1 MHYGPQQVI
10 SATRREQEFEQ
21 ELEILRFQRDLA
33 VSLNTAT
40 TLTEATQHI
49 LQTLLHLDGIDAG
62 GLYLIEQ
69 QTGDLTLIEAVGVS
83 PEFAQAHC
91 CYKGDTPVAR
101 ATLEGNILY
110 TPPLI
115 LPDTRGWRM
124 VEGLRA
130 SAFFPIAHHN
140 EIIAALVLATHTQE
154 EIGAW
159 VQPTIEGIGGLIG
172 SVLARVEHHTASEES
187 YRELVENISDLLYT
201 LDAQGKFTYA
211 NPVITQLT
219 GYSPSEI
226 IGRLFTDLIYAEDLP
241 FVVRAYHQRK
251 MGELASL
258 EYRIVTRDG
267 SIRWVR
273 SSSRPILQNGQTVG
287 LQGIASD
294 ITERVRY
301 EHSREVVI
309 KVAAALRKAS
319 NHADMIP
326 ILLDQVITLL
336 HMEEAAL
343 FIYGPEPQAWRM
355 EKHLRTIEYLT
366 PQRRSPLGLIRSPSA
381 HCVPLIAQDKTIGT
395 LCIGCQQTTKDEDI
409 FMLKAIGDMAASAI
423 HRITLHEQTR
433 RHLQQVQALH
443 TLDQVITSHF
453 DLHKILTTL
462 LEQVSAVLKADAA
475 DVLLFNRG
483 TQELEYA
490 VGYGFASEN
499 TLHLQMPPEACC
511 FNQVLSER
519 HLASIPDI
527 RQCTASCGRKTLLE
541 EEGIVAYH
549 CMPLIASGDLKG
561 VLEIFCRGPLTPGQE
576 WVDFLTTLAGQAAIA
591 IEHAELFSRLRSTN
605 DELILSYDTTIAGWA
620 RALEMRDAETQ
631 GHSQRVTDLTLRLAR
646 KMGFDDEELVHIRRG
661 ALLHD
666 IGKMAIPDSILLKSE
681 TLTPEERK
689 MMQQHPTYAYQ
700 WLSHIPFLR
709 PALDIPYCH
718 HEKWDGS
725 GYPRGLRGEQIPLT
739 ARIFAVVDVWDALLS
754 NRPYRRGWSYDEV
767 REHIRKQSG
776 SHFDPSVVEVFLQMV
791 EEERAVARAAA
802 AEQAELSRPSSIP
815 HLRPE
820 PAR

>member
-1 MHYGPQQVI
+1 MHYGPQQII

-21 ELEILRFQRDLA
+21 ELETLRFQRDLA

-40 TLTEATQHI
+40 TLTEAARHI
-49 LQTLLHLDGIDAG
+49 LQALLHLNGIDAG
-62 GLYLIEQ
+62 GLYLVEQ

-83 PEFAQAHC
+83 PEFVQAHR
-91 CYKGDTPVAR
+91 CYKGDTAIAR
-101 ATLEGNILY
+101 ATLEGNSLY

-130 SAFFPIAHHN
+130 SALFPIAHHN
-140 EIIAALVLATHTQE
+140 KIIAALVLATHTQE

-159 VQPTIEGIGGLIG
+159 VQPTIEGVGGLIG
-172 SVLARVEHHTASEES
+172 SVLARVERHIASEES

-201 LDAQGKFTYA
+201 LDEQGKFIYA

-219 GYSPSEI
+219 GYSSSEI
-226 IGRLFTDLIYAEDLP
+226 IGRSFTDLVYSEDIP

-273 SSSRPILQNGQTVG
+273 SSSRPLLQNGQTIG

-343 FIYGPEPQAWRM
+343 LIYGPEPQAWRM
-355 EKHLRTIEYLT
+355 EKSLRTIEYLT
-366 PQRRSPLGLIRSPSA
+366 PQRRSPLGLIRSPAA

-395 LCIGCQQTTKDEDI
+395 LCIGCHQKTKDEDI

-462 LEQVSAVLKADAA
+462 LEQVSAVLKVDAA
-475 DVLLFNRG
+475 DVLLFNRRM
-483 TQELEYA
+483 QELEYA

-499 TLHLQMPPEACC
+499 TLRLRMPPEACC
-511 FNQVLSER
+511 FSQVLSER
-519 HLASIPDI
+519 HLTSIPDI
-527 RQCTASCGRKTLLE
+527 RQCTTSCGRKTLLE
-541 EEGIVAYH
+541 AEGIVTYH
-549 CMPLIASGDLKG
+549 CMPLIASGELKG
-561 VLEIFCRGPLTPGQE
+561 VLELFCRGPLTPGQE

-605 DELILSYDTTIAGWA
+605 DELTLSYDTTIAGWA

-661 ALLHD
+661 AQLHD
-666 IGKMAIPDSILLKSE
+666 IGKMAIPDTILLKSE
-681 TLTPEERK
+681 TLTPAERK

-725 GYPRGLRGEQIPLT
+725 GYPRGLKGQQIPLT

-754 NRPYRRGWSYDEV
+754 NRPYRPGWSYDEV
-767 REHIRKQSG
+767 REHIHKQSG
-776 SHFDPSVVEVFLQMV
+776 RHFDPAVVEVFLQMV
-791 EEERAVARAAA
+791 EEEQAVARAAA
-802 AEQAELSRPSSIP
+802 EEQSKLNRPSSIP